1 MGRSRSKG
9 DARGKKNSGG
19 AGGLSSRQRPERKGQ
34 RPEGKR
40 QRPDG
45 KPRPPERRSQKAAP
59 NFGDQLE
66 GRNVVLAAMEASKRV
81 KELWVDQRAK
91 PDAKLSGILAL
102 ARERGVTVKS
112 VPRAELDAVSKAAV
126 HNGLIGFAHPLPALS
141 LKEVLDRVSEAGR
154 EPFIVLLDQVQYE
167 QNLGA
172 ILRSAAAAGA
182 DAVVIP
188 TRRGASMSPTVQRV
202 AMGGAEVVPLVRE
215 SMTSATVTLARRG
228 IRIFAAEADGDCA
241 YWDADFSGPLA
252 LALGGEDRGVGA
264 KVRERCD
271 QVVAVPI
278 DADGPVTSLNVSVT
292 AVLLFFERIRQTR

>member
-1 MGRSRSKG
+1 MGRNRSKG
-9 DARGKKNSGG
+9 TSRGKQPTRGSGTS
-19 AGGLSSRQRPERKGQ
+19 AQ
-34 RPEGKR
+34 R
-40 QRPDG
+40 QRPDSP
-45 KPRPPERRSQKAAP
+45 PRQPEKRGRKTAP

-91 PDAKLSGILAL
+91 PEPKLNGILAL
-102 ARERGVTVKS
+102 ARERGIKVEA
-112 VPRAELDAVSKAAV
+112 VPRAELDAVSRAAV
-126 HNGLIGFAHPLPALS
+126 HNGLIGFAHPLPSPS
-141 LKEVLDRVSEAGR
+141 LKEVLDRVSDAGR

-228 IRIFAAEADGDCA
+228 IRILAAEADGDCP

-278 DADGPVTSLNVSVT
+278 DTDGPVTSLNVSVT
-292 AVLLFFERIRQTR
+292 AGLLFFERVRQTR